1 MPRLFFLFIVVALAP
16 VFVMAQSL
24 SSRAA
29 ESSCKLLYDHQVL
42 HGSTTAAP
50 VFIENKGQWDKD
62 ARYLARL
69 GGMNVW
75 ITDKGFV
82 YDVHTNH
89 ENSNHKRAA
98 SAAPVLADTPPLQG
112 HVVKMNFAGSKQTSH
127 ARGIEKQTP
136 YFNYFIGNDRS
147 KWASNVPSYAEVRLD
162 NLYDGISARVYFD
175 GAQVRYDMI
184 LSPGADASQI
194 ALEFDGADD
203 VRVNNTGD
211 LVLQTSVGE
220 LLHGKLY
227 AYQMKNGRREQ
238 IPCRFTTK
246 SIHNSQPK
254 TQNFS
259 FALGAYDPTLPL
271 VIDPLVWGTYIG
283 GTGSDDIRKIA
294 FAANGDIIA
303 TGITG
308 NATFPASV
316 SGVYDA
322 TFNGGSDMFVGKF
335 SGDGRS
341 LRFATYFGG
350 TGNDTPTALCVDA
363 SGNIYIGGFT
373 LSTDFPTFYEYDAT
387 YNLLNDMT
395 IVKLNSSGSSLDY
408 ATYLG
413 TAGDDQVTGIAVDN
427 SGNIYCS
434 GTSNGAGFPTTLNSY
449 QTTAGGG
456 DDVILLKINPAISG
470 IGSLAY
476 STYLGGINNEVCSGI
491 GVDANGI
498 IYFWGEADN
507 PGLACTPNAYDAVF
521 SNDDAFVGRLN
532 PLSGGNADMLYLSY
546 LGGTGLDRDIT
557 GALDENG
564 QIYIVGKT
572 HGGISGTSTAY
583 LRSSDVIDIQ
593 NTPFVA
599 CIDPSLANAASLRY
613 YSYLGVEPLLVTAFD
628 HDLQIVPRPNG
639 IIYLCGAASRSFI
652 TTPGAMQTALRNVG
666 GKDAL
671 FAIVDTKI
679 TGRAALQYATLFGG
693 NGADDVAYSMLVDAE
708 GNAIIGGRTQGNGFP
723 VGNADD
729 VTHNGG
735 NDGFIIK
742 LQPTPEFPLRT
753 GFGSYLRFGGNAAR
767 QSLRVPSSPLT
778 DFGAQDFTIECLFN
792 SSNPPPPGDGAS
804 ALLTSRWNQGGN
816 ASRWWTLGFAANA
829 PNRGKLFFEI
839 NGRNGGGINQNINS
853 SKDLTDGAW
862 HHVAVVRNRTIITM
876 YIDGVADASMIIP
889 PETDLSGNGLQSGP
903 ITFGAF
909 GPSLSSSQ
917 FFYTGLLDEVRLW
930 KVALSPEIINRQR
943 GVELPER
950 ADMQNGPQGRANL
963 FGYWKFNDYDGLTTP
978 DGSPSRLDAVMVN
991 MFGDAVESANQN
1003 NTVFTSPR
1011 TPSAYT
1017 PSILRSIGQLSSS
1030 FPVNVLLNGT
1040 NGGAALATV
1049 SVSGQSL
1056 QYTPLS
1062 PNFVPQ
1068 GFTDRVNYRLAQER
1082 DTVSGSILV
1091 RFTPEMMGS
1100 TVYGLPNTTTPMQ
1113 PSAYTVFGGT
1123 TPFSYAWSPAVG
1135 LSSTTASLPSFTLAT
1150 NAVYSLTITDAL
1162 GFTATTTVS
1171 INVNGPFYYISGDA
1185 AERSS
1190 WNADPAGT
1198 AVAPLSMAI
1207 PAEFIVRPA
1216 KTAQLQSSLTVVSG
1230 GMLTVETGATLTIAG
1245 GVILQNQGTVQI
1257 GGALT
1262 LQDNA
1267 SVTTAPIRWLGERA
1281 LLTYVGTQP
1290 AIASTVEFPS
1300 LMTTASVV
1308 IDNSGGVRL
1317 GGSKSITTAFSLR
1330 ANALCNTNAA
1340 TLRLAGD
1347 VALSG
1352 RFADDAAGTVSI
1364 EGSGTIIGTLNIAS
1378 PSPPTLGAIG
1388 RLRSIAL
1395 NRSGARLAL
1404 GTPVALTGSIILT
1417 NGTVIASSNNFLR
1430 LTAIGTDA
1438 VVGGARQSFVEGA
1451 VQRVLPP
1458 NSSPSNT
1465 QEYLFPTGQG
1475 SAYLPLSL
1483 IAPASGSEGA
1493 IVQAQAFNAQVSGSV
1508 GENISLL
1515 TGVGYWETRLVSG
1528 ALAHV
1533 QIGLRP
1539 TSPLTALSSVA
1550 RSDSPA
1556 GVFVGVGAATVST
1569 TTIVSLPLTQSSFL
1583 NGVFALGANAPP
1595 TISSFTPESGTTGT
1609 VVSITGTNFT
1619 TSATV
1624 MFGGATAASVRVISS
1639 AELQAVV
1646 ADGATG
1652 SVQVATVYG
1661 SVESQQH
1668 FTYLLPPTITDF
1680 APSSA
1685 GAGGRVVIQG
1695 TNFSTPAEV
1704 FFGGVSAS
1712 SVSVETAGQITAT
1725 VSAGGTSGA
1734 LTVRTRSGSA
1744 TAPQEFSFEGAPTIT
1759 GFAER
1764 AVTTGASLSIRGT
1777 NLLKTRDVRVGG
1789 IAAEILD
1796 TTAKQLRV
1804 RIPAGIV
1811 SSPASVSLATPFG
1824 ETTSSV
1830 LIPITERAALI
1841 SFSPAVGFAGTPVVL
1856 SGAGF
1861 LGATTVT
1868 IAGVSALFTI
1878 DSDSRISAV
1887 AGAVRSRGKVV
1898 VQGSTGRAES
1908 ANDFAPPAPV
1918 LTSFVPRAATSGT
1931 AVILT
1936 GMNFQI
1942 VTSVTLGGVNTSR
1955 FTIDSP
1961 SQITVIAPQRERGS
1975 GIVSVQ
1981 SEGGI
1986 STSTLLTDSFFTFV
2000 PTQATVRSPRIMDFT
2015 PKVGSK
2021 GITITVSGANLDS
2034 SLVGYVGGVLAA
2046 RVVSLSPNQVVLTL
2060 GAGASGQVQ
2069 VLTVNGVATSSARLT
2084 YYTPLQVDSLTLRE
2098 AARVWAER
2106 TNNASNAHIDWL
2118 STIPMERWR
2127 GTTIEQGRVTGIA
2140 VTGATLVGALP
2151 DTLRQLTSLK
2161 TLILNSC
2168 FIEGTLPSFLEDWK
2182 ALERLDLSNN
2192 ALSGSIPPSVLLLP
2206 QLRSINLSRNRFA
2219 GRLELGN
2226 TTQTTKRLTQ
2236 GARTQADATALE
2248 ELDLSSNALEGA
2260 IPPQMSLFPLL
2271 RRLVLADNRFSGS
2284 LPASLASLNLL
2295 EEVNVAGNRLEGL
2308 ADMSALK
2315 RLTKFAVERNKL
2327 DFAALEPNAGVRG
2340 ISYAPQD
2347 SLGEA
2352 GIVKNVPLE
2361 SRFTLNPR
2369 LAGRRVSYQWLKNG
2383 EEVRSASLDS
2393 LLVFPF
2399 VRPTDAGN
2407 YVCRA
2412 VSNSFPGLAL
2422 TTASITLRTAPP
2434 LAPTDIVRL
2443 VFPLNE
2449 SINISTLATVRW
2461 AAIPPTAEG
2470 NVRTVSY
2477 ETHIALDT
2485 SFASLVAETTTASAE
2500 ASIRGLEPLRTYYWR
2515 VRAVNGGGVGAWSS
2529 VWRFT
2534 TASGTAEIALSF
2546 AAFPRTVLGESST
2559 QPIVLTNQT
2568 KVSLTL
2574 EDVTLTNNAEVN
2586 YTLPEPLQ
2594 NRVLQSGES
2603 LEVLVAFAPRTVN
2616 RLGESK
2622 EAGLHV
2628 RFRASGLPAS
2638 QTTSATLTGK
2648 AGVLFIQTALPD
2660 TVVVGRRIVGA
2671 LNVIN
2676 RWQKTITLET
2686 AKSPSDAVFG
2696 FAESTRRQVGV
2707 NDTAVVAYSC
2717 LALREGDISGG
2728 LALKGYE
2735 ETQAGVSDE
2744 AVISLNTIARLP
2756 TTDDIVVR
2764 FGARPSAD
2772 NLPPGTLVTVS
2783 VVLDSGNVEKLVTS
2797 AESEWRAIVSF
2808 DRNVLVPIEGQSGVR
2823 TLRRSDSTG
2832 RETQIE
2838 VTGRFANL
2846 KRELATMQC
2855 RVVAGDTV
2863 RTRLRLESMN
2873 VLSNV
2878 VGRQIFVEPSRD
2890 TVFTASV
2897 SRAGGVR
2904 LIAPTKGM
2912 TLSVNPNPAREA
2924 VEVAY
2929 TLAEAVSPEISLSDA
2944 TGKTL
2949 QSLGFPLQEAGS
2961 YTISLNLNGLAS
2973 GVYTVLLRGGTGVVS
2988 QKIIVAR

>member
-29 ESSCKLLYDHQVL
+29 ESSCKLLYDHQAL

-50 VFIENKGQWDKD
+50 LFIENKGQWDKD

-75 ITDKGFV
+75 ITDKGLV

-89 ENSNHKRAA
+89 ENGNRKRAA

-112 HVVKMNFAGSKQTSH
+112 HIVKMNFAGSKQTSH

-184 LSPGADASQI
+184 LAPGADASQI

-203 VRVNNTGD
+203 VRVNSAGD

-254 TQNFS
+254 TQKVS

-316 SGVYDA
+316 SGVYDT

-341 LRFATYFGG
+341 LRFATYIGG
-350 TGNDTPTALCVDA
+350 SGNDTPTALCLDA
-363 SGNIYIGGFT
+363 SGNIYIGGIT
-373 LSTDFPTFYEYDAT
+373 LSADFPTMIPFDAT

-395 IVKLNSSGSSLDY
+395 IIKLNSSGSSLDY
-408 ATYLG
+408 GTYLG
-413 TAGDDQVTGIAVDN
+413 AAGSDEVNGMAVDN
-427 SGNIYCS
+427 NGIIYIG
-434 GTSNGAGFPTTLNSY
+434 GTSDGGGFPTTPTANPPIAY
-449 QTTAGGG
+449 QPLAGGNS
-456 DDVILLKINPAISG
+456 DIVLAKIDPNLGA
-470 IGSLAY
+470 GSLLY
-476 STYLGGINNEVCSGI
+476 STYVGGSNSEVCG
-491 GVDANGI
+491 GVGTDGTGAI
-498 IYFWGEADN
+498 FFWGEATGA
-507 PGLACTPNAYDAVF
+507 GLVCTANAYDGTY
-521 SNDDAFVGRLN
+521 NNLDAIVGKLT
-532 PLSGGNADMLYLSY
+532 PSGNGTADMLYLSY
-546 LGGTGLDRDIT
+546 FGGTGLDRYVKGTVD
-557 GALDENG
+557 ANG
-564 QIYIVGKT
+564 TIYIIGAT
-572 HGGISGTSTAY
+572 HGGLGLMLTPTAY
-583 LRSSDVIDIQ
+583 QTQFTVQ
-593 NTPFVA
+593 NINFIA
-599 CIDPSLANAASLRY
+599 RFDPALSNAASLRY
-613 YSYLGVEPLLVTAFD
+613 CSYFNTLPSFGVNDLVANND
-628 HDLQIVPRPNG
+628 GV
-639 IIYLCGAASRSFI
+639 IYCAGEADDTFP
-652 TTPGAMQTALRNVG
+652 TTPGALQASLAG
-666 GKDAL
+666 GTDGAFFVL
-671 FAIVDTKI
+671 DTKI
-679 TGRAALQYATLFGG
+679 AGRSALLYSSYVGSLQTDRIYGILRDQSNSVYVCGAT
-693 NGADDVAYSMLVDAE
+693 NGATPVLNGYDVS
-708 GNAIIGGRTQGNGFP
+708 RNG
-723 VGNADD
+723 A
-729 VTHNGG
+729 
-735 NDGFIIK
+735 NDGFLLK

-753 GFGSYLRFGGNAAR
+753 GFGSYLRFGGNIAA
-767 QSLRVPSSPLT
+767 QSLRVPPSPLT
-778 DFGAQDFTIECLFN
+778 DFGTQDFTIECLFN

-950 ADMQNGPQGRANL
+950 ADMQNGPQGRVNL

-978 DGSPSRLDAVMVN
+978 DGSTSRLDAVMVN
-991 MFGDAVESANQN
+991 MFGDAVGSANQN

-1230 GMLTVETGATLTIAG
+1230 GMLTVETGATLAIAG

-1281 LLTYVGTQP
+1281 LLTYIGMQP
-1290 AIASTVEFPS
+1290 TIASTVEFPS

-1340 TLRLAGD
+1340 TLWLAGD

-1378 PSPPTLGAIG
+1378 PSLPTLGTIG
-1388 RLRSIAL
+1388 RLRSITL

-1438 VVGGARQSFVEGA
+1438 VVGGSRQSFVEGA

-1556 GVFVGVGAATVST
+1556 GVFVGVGAVTVST

-1624 MFGGATAASVRVISS
+1624 MFGGVTAASVRVISS

-1661 SVESQQH
+1661 SVESQQR

-1759 GFAER
+1759 GFVER

-1804 RIPAGIV
+1804 RVPAGIV
-1811 SSPASVSLATPFG
+1811 SSPVSVSLATPFG

-2021 GITITVSGANLDS
+2021 GTTITVSGANLDS

-2069 VLTVNGVATSSARLT
+2069 VLTANGVATSSARLT

-2118 STIPMERWR
+2118 SMIPMERWR
-2127 GTTIEQGRVTGIA
+2127 GITIEQGRVTGIA

-2168 FIEGTLPSFLEDWK
+2168 FIEGTLPSFLEGWT

-2271 RRLVLADNRFSGS
+2271 RRLVLTDNRFSGS

-2399 VRPTDAGN
+2399 VRPSDAGN

-2422 TTASITLRTAPP
+2422 TTASITLSTAPP
-2434 LAPTDIVRL
+2434 LVPTDIVRL

-2586 YTLPEPLQ
+2586 YTFPEPLQ

-2660 TVVVGRRIVGA
+2660 TVAVGRRIVGA

-2929 TLAEAVSPEISLSDA
+2929 TLVEAVSPEISLSDA

-2949 QSLGFPLQEAGS
+2949 QSLGFPLQQAGS

-2988 QKIIVAR
+2988 QKIIIAR

>member
-29 ESSCKLLYDHQVL
+29 ESSCKLLYDHQAL

-50 VFIENKGQWDKD
+50 LFIENKGQWDKD

-75 ITDKGFV
+75 ITDKGLV

-89 ENSNHKRAA
+89 ENSNRSA
-98 SAAPVLADTPPLQG
+98 SVPTVLADTPPLQG
-112 HVVKMNFAGSKQTSH
+112 HIVKMNFAGSKQTSH

-184 LSPGADASQI
+184 LAPGADASQI

-283 GTGSDDIRKIA
+283 GSASDLAQSATMD
-294 FAANGDIIA
+294 ANGDIYIVGA
-303 TGITG
+303 SASA
-308 NATFPASV
+308 NFPTSA
-316 SGVYDA
+316 GAYDA
-322 TFNGGSDMFVGKF
+322 MPTGLNDAIITKLKSDGSSLEFSTFLGGNGTESESRICLDNSGNVYAVGLTTSTNFPMESAYDGTFNGGGEDFYIAKLISDGTDLDY
-335 SGDGRS
+335 S
-341 LRFATYFGG
+341 TYFGG
-350 TGNDTPTALCVDA
+350 SDAEDYTAQPFVDA
-363 SGNIYIGGFT
+363 AGMIYFGGRTYSNNYPTTGGAYRTMYVSDYDGVITKLNPSLGASGLVYSTYIGTAGLDHVSSIVVPPSSNLIYFGGTLSGGGLATANAFDQTYNGGWDICIGILNPLGGGTSDMQYLSYVGGSGFEANALARYDVQTRLFYLVTGSNSVNFPTTANAFQTACIGSEDAAIAVINPAVVGAAALVYGTYIGGSGGT
-373 LSTDFPTFYEYDAT
+373 NQQAQYVVRGRDGRLYIVGYTDSPSFPTTPRAMQLQKRENGDIFVSVINPTRSGAASLEYSTFIGTAANDLPVQAAFTDAAG
-387 YNLLNDMT
+387 NI
-395 IVKLNSSGSSLDY
+395 IVVNSSTL
-408 ATYLG
+408 
-413 TAGDDQVTGIAVDN
+413 
-427 SGNIYCS
+427 
-434 GTSNGAGFPTTLNSY
+434 AGFPVSANVHDPTFNGG
-449 QTTAGGG
+449 TA
-456 DDVILLKINPAISG
+456 DI
-470 IGSLAY
+470 
-476 STYLGGINNEVCSGI
+476 
-491 GVDANGI
+491 
-498 IYFWGEADN
+498 
-507 PGLACTPNAYDAVF
+507 AVF
-521 SNDDAFVGRLN
+521 
-532 PLSGGNADMLYLSY
+532 
-546 LGGTGLDRDIT
+546 
-557 GALDENG
+557 
-564 QIYIVGKT
+564 
-572 HGGISGTSTAY
+572 
-583 LRSSDVIDIQ
+583 
-593 NTPFVA
+593 
-599 CIDPSLANAASLRY
+599 
-613 YSYLGVEPLLVTAFD
+613 
-628 HDLQIVPRPNG
+628 
-639 IIYLCGAASRSFI
+639 
-652 TTPGAMQTALRNVG
+652 
-666 GKDAL
+666 
-671 FAIVDTKI
+671 
-679 TGRAALQYATLFGG
+679 
-693 NGADDVAYSMLVDAE
+693 
-708 GNAIIGGRTQGNGFP
+708 
-723 VGNADD
+723 
-729 VTHNGG
+729 
-735 NDGFIIK
+735 K

-853 SKDLTDGAW
+853 SKDFTDGAW

-1123 TPFSYAWSPAVG
+1123 TPFSYAWSPTVG

-1230 GMLTVETGATLTIAG
+1230 GMLTVETGATLAIAG

-1290 AIASTVEFPS
+1290 TIASTVEFPS

-1352 RFADDAAGTVSI
+1352 RFADDAAGTVNI

-1378 PSPPTLGAIG
+1378 PSLPTLGTIG
-1388 RLRSIAL
+1388 RLRSITL

-1438 VVGGARQSFVEGA
+1438 VVGGSRQSFVEGA

-1475 SAYLPLSL
+1475 SAYLPFSL

-1624 MFGGATAASVRVISS
+1624 TFGGVTAASVRVISS

-1661 SVESQQH
+1661 SVESQQR

-1759 GFAER
+1759 GFVER

-1804 RIPAGIV
+1804 RVPAGIV

-2021 GITITVSGANLDS
+2021 GTTITVSGANLDS

-2060 GAGASGQVQ
+2060 GAGASGLVQ

-2206 QLRSINLSRNRFA
+2206 QMRSINLSRNRFA
-2219 GRLELGN
+2219 GRLELGS

-2308 ADMSALK
+2308 TDMSALK
-2315 RLTKFAVERNKL
+2315 RLTKFAVEHNKL

-2399 VRPTDAGN
+2399 VRSSDAGN

-2422 TTASITLRTAPP
+2422 TTVSITLSTAPP

-2500 ASIRGLEPLRTYYWR
+2500 VSIRGLEPLRTYYWR

-2574 EDVTLTNNAEVN
+2574 EDVTLTNNAETN

-2660 TVVVGRRIVGA
+2660 TVAVGRRIVGA

-2728 LALKGYE
+2728 LVLKGYE

-2878 VGRQIFVEPSRD
+2878 VGRQVFVEPSRD

>member
-1 MPRLFFLFIVVALAP
+1 MPRLFLLFIVVALTP
-16 VFVMAQSL
+16 VFVIAQSL

-29 ESSCKLLYDHQVL
+29 KPSFKPLYAHQAL
-42 HGSTTAAP
+42 HSTTTAAT
-50 VFIENKGQWDKD
+50 VFIENKGQWDKE

-75 ITDKGFV
+75 ITDKGLV
-82 YDVHTNH
+82 YDVYN
-89 ENSNHKRAA
+89 NRKSDPRAA
-98 SAAPVLADTPPLQG
+98 SVALAPADTLPPLQG
-112 HVVKMNFAGSKQTSH
+112 HVVKMNFAGSKKTPH

-147 KWASNVPSYAEVRLD
+147 KWASNVPSYSEVRLD

-184 LSPGADASQI
+184 LAPGADASQI
-194 ALEFDGADD
+194 ALEFDGAND
-203 VRVNNTGD
+203 VRVNSAGD

-246 SIHNSQPK
+246 STRKSQSK

-271 VIDPLVWGTYIG
+271 VIDPLVWGTFLGGTFADAFEMMRPSVVGNSIVGVGYTSSANFPNVAGAVVHDNTINGARDIVAARLSTGGQLIFATYIG
-283 GTGSDDIRKIA
+283 GSGNDDGRGVVCDAVGNINIVGSSISSDFPTAGAYQSTNAGAIDAVVLRLTPNGSSLQYSTYVGGTGDDEFMYVDIDASGNICAGGNSLSSDYPTSIGAYTTAYNNAQEVVVSKIDP
-294 FAANGDIIA
+294 NVVG
-303 TGITG
+303 
-308 NATFPASV
+308 V
-316 SGVYDA
+316 SGLLYSTYIAGANDQEIASLKVGRTGRIYAVVNTTGALSLGATANAFDA
-322 TFNGGSDMFVGKF
+322 SFSNWDNVIVKLNPVGSGVSDMEYL
-335 SGDGRS
+335 S
-341 LRFATYFGG
+341 YFGG
-350 TGNDTPTALCVDA
+350 TGLERYAKDCFIDA
-363 SGNIYIGGFT
+363 
-373 LSTDFPTFYEYDAT
+373 D
-387 YNLLNDMT
+387 
-395 IVKLNSSGSSLDY
+395 
-408 ATYLG
+408 
-413 TAGDDQVTGIAVDN
+413 
-427 SGNIYCS
+427 
-434 GTSNGAGFPTTLNSY
+434 
-449 QTTAGGG
+449 
-456 DDVILLKINPAISG
+456 
-470 IGSLAY
+470 
-476 STYLGGINNEVCSGI
+476 
-491 GVDANGI
+491 
-498 IYFWGEADN
+498 
-507 PGLACTPNAYDAVF
+507 GLV
-521 SNDDAFVGRLN
+521 V
-532 PLSGGNADMLYLSY
+532 
-546 LGGTGLDRDIT
+546 IT
-557 GALDENG
+557 GA
-564 QIYIVGKT
+564 T
-572 HGGISGTSTAY
+572 HGALPITSTKAFQTTDNS
-583 LRSSDVIDIQ
+583 LQ
-593 NTPFVA
+593 NTPFIA
-599 CIDPSLANAASLRY
+599 
-613 YSYLGVEPLLVTAFD
+613 
-628 HDLQIVPRPNG
+628 
-639 IIYLCGAASRSFI
+639 IINTNITGAAGLQYCSYFDTPNTRINSSTIIDGKLYFVGY
-652 TTPGAMQTALRNVG
+652 TTSSAFPVTPGALQTEILGGTEGFFCVIDLAISGSKALLYSTLLG
-666 GKDAL
+666 GSLSEQTISILPQSDGSIIL
-671 FAIVDTKI
+671 M
-679 TGRAALQYATLFGG
+679 GRTNSANSLVSSNAFQRTLGG
-693 NGADDVAYSMLVDAE
+693 NVDISLFRISP
-708 GNAIIGGRTQGNGFP
+708 GS
-723 VGNADD
+723 V
-729 VTHNGG
+729 
-735 NDGFIIK
+735 
-742 LQPTPEFPLRT
+742 FPLRT
-753 GFGSYLRFGGNAAR
+753 GFGSYLRFGGNAAG
-767 QSLRVPSSPLT
+767 QSLRVPYSALT

-792 SSNPPPPGDGAS
+792 SSNPPPSGDGAS

-853 SKDLTDGAW
+853 SKDLTDGVW
-862 HHVAVVRNRTIITM
+862 HHVAVVRKSTTITM
-876 YIDGVADASMIIP
+876 YIDGVADASMTIP
-889 PETDLSGNGLQSGP
+889 PETNLSGNGLQSGP

-978 DGSPSRLDAVMVN
+978 DGTPSRLDAVMVN
-991 MFGDAVESANQN
+991 MFGDAVESANQD

-1091 RFTPEMMGS
+1091 RFTPEMTGS

-1171 INVNGPFYYISGDA
+1171 VNVNGPFYYISGDA

-1198 AVAPLSMAI
+1198 AVAPLSIAT

-1230 GMLTVETGATLTIAG
+1230 GTLTVETGATLTIAG
-1245 GVILQNQGTVQI
+1245 GVTLQNQGTVQI

-1267 SVTTAPIRWLGERA
+1267 SVTIAPIRWLGERA

-1290 AIASTVEFPS
+1290 TIASTVEFPS

-1340 TLRLAGD
+1340 TLRLAGN

-1364 EGSGTIIGTLNIAS
+1364 EGSGTIIGTLNIAP
-1378 PSPPTLGAIG
+1378 PSLPTLGAIG

-1430 LTAIGTDA
+1430 LSASGTDA
-1438 VVGGARQSFVEGA
+1438 VVGGSRQSFVEGA

-1475 SAYLPLSL
+1475 SAYLPFSL

-1624 MFGGATAASVRVISS
+1624 MFGGVTAASVRVISS

-1661 SVESQQH
+1661 SAESQQR

-1759 GFAER
+1759 GFVER

-1777 NLLKTRDVRVGG
+1777 NLLKTRDVRVGD

-1796 TTAKQLRV
+1796 ATAKQLRV
-1804 RIPAGIV
+1804 RVPAGIV

-1861 LGATTVT
+1861 LGVTTVT

-1986 STSTLLTDSFFTFV
+1986 ATSTLLTDPLFTFV

-2021 GITITVSGANLDS
+2021 STTITVSGTNLDS

-2060 GAGASGQVQ
+2060 GTGASGQVQ
-2069 VLTVNGVATSSARLT
+2069 VLTANGVATSSARLT

-2127 GTTIEQGRVTGIA
+2127 GITIEQGRVTGIA
-2140 VTGATLVGALP
+2140 VTGATLWGALP

-2168 FIEGTLPSFLEDWK
+2168 FIEGALPSFLDGWT

-2219 GRLELGN
+2219 GRLELGS
-2226 TTQTTKRLTQ
+2226 TTQVTKRLTQ
-2236 GARTQADATALE
+2236 GARTQAEATVLE

-2260 IPPQMSLFPLL
+2260 IPSQMSLFPLL

-2308 ADMSALK
+2308 TDMSALK
-2315 RLTKFAVERNKL
+2315 RLTKFAVEHNKF

-2340 ISYAPQD
+2340 LSYAPQD

-2352 GIVKNVPLE
+2352 GVVKSVPLE
-2361 SRFTLNPR
+2361 SRFALNPR
-2369 LAGRRVSYQWLKNG
+2369 VAGRRVSYQWLRNG

-2399 VRPTDAGN
+2399 VRPSDAGS

-2412 VSNSFPGLAL
+2412 VSNSFPGLTL
-2422 TTASITLRTAPP
+2422 TTASITLSTAPP

-2477 ETHIALDT
+2477 EAHVASDT
-2485 SFASLVAETTTASAE
+2485 SFANLVAQTTTASAE

-2515 VRAVNGGGVGAWSS
+2515 VRAVNSGGVGAWSS

-2574 EDVTLTNNAEVN
+2574 EDVALTNNAEVN
-2586 YTLPEPLQ
+2586 YTLPSSPQ
-2594 NRVLQSGES
+2594 GRVLQSGES

-2628 RFRASGLPAS
+2628 RFRASGLPDS
-2638 QTTSATLTGK
+2638 QTTSATLTGR

-2660 TVVVGRRIVGA
+2660 TVAVGRRIVGA

-2686 AKSPSDAVFG
+2686 AKSASDAVFG
-2696 FAESTRRQVGV
+2696 FAESTRRELGV

-2717 LALREGDISGG
+2717 LALREGDVSGR

-2744 AVISLNTIARLP
+2744 AIISLNTIARVP
-2756 TTDDIVVR
+2756 TPDDIVVR
-2764 FGARPSAD
+2764 FGTRPSAD

-2808 DRNVLVPIEGQSGVR
+2808 DWNVLVPIEGQSGVR

-2832 RETQIE
+2832 REAQIE

-2873 VLSNV
+2873 VLANV

-2949 QSLGFPLQEAGS
+2949 QSLGFPLQQAGS

-2973 GVYTVLLRGGTGVVS
+2973 GVYTVLLRAGTGVVS